1 MSRPLGRKL
10 LDPPTTEA
18 MLTTLATDFAIITK
32 LRGFERS
39 AWNATMQPLLFKTT
53 NLTGAIADRFESPK
67 RAALIAVARAIIELM
82 PPDEEGMADDAG
94 WIRIEIAITRAR
106 DVFDQ

>member
-1 MSRPLGRKL
+1 MSRPLGSKL

-39 AWNATMQPLLFKTT
+39 AWNATMQPLLFRTAG
-53 NLTGAIADRFESPK
+53 LAGAIADRFENPR

-106 DVFDQ
+106 DVFEQ